1 MGFKN
6 IIDRKGTRMADE
18 SEVNVDKKLKPSLAV
33 DEQIAHLKSKGV
45 TFNLC
50 SEDEAAEYL
59 HSANNFLRTSSYRRL
74 YPVKA
79 SGRHSGEYAD
89 LDFGHLH
96 SLSSLD
102 RRFRACFLAITL
114 DIEHFARMEVLDKC
128 EERGEDGYAIVQDYL
143 HTSLNH
149 KGRNSIEGGL
159 KSRGADGDTH
169 DEYSGD
175 LIAKHLGQDEHLD
188 RMPVWVFL
196 ETIEFRRFTDFYL
209 FCAERWADEQML
221 QQHYVLKS
229 VKALRNACAHN
240 SCILNGIGGSSAQSD
255 KKANKLVTDSLNEHG
270 MRRSKSRRKKLSNI
284 RTAQMAATLYADSLF
299 CKRPHTKQ
307 RHAEMLGELRC
318 AWKDAEGIFTKNPA
332 ITSFFDF
339 FFKLVDIWVPET

>member
-1 MGFKN
+1 
-6 IIDRKGTRMADE
+6 MADE
-18 SEVNVDKKLKPSLAV
+18 PEVSIGKKLKPSLAV

-50 SEDEAAEYL
+50 SVDEAAEYL
-59 HSANNFLRTSSYRRL
+59 HSANNFLRTSSYRKL

-79 SGRHSGEYAD
+79 SGVHAGEYAG
-89 LDFGHLH
+89 LDFRHLS

-114 DIEHFARMEVLDKC
+114 DIEHFARIEVLDSC
-128 EERGEDGYAIVQDYL
+128 EKHREDGYAIVRDYL
-143 HTSLNH
+143 HARLNH
-149 KGRNSIEGGL
+149 KERNSIQGGL

-209 FCAERWADEQML
+209 FCAERWADEQMR
-221 QQHYVLKS
+221 QRHYLIKS
-229 VKALRNACAHN
+229 ARALRNACAHN
-240 SCILNGIGGSSAQSD
+240 SCILNGIGGTSEKSD
-255 KKANKLVTDSLNEHG
+255 WTTSKLVTDSLNEHG
-270 MRRSKSRRKKLSNI
+270 MGRSKSRRNKLSNLRI
-284 RTAQMAATLYADSLF
+284 TQIAETLRADSLI
-299 CKRPHTKQ
+299 CTRPHTRQ
-307 RHAEMLGELRC
+307 RHAELLASLRSDWMN
-318 AWKDAEGIFTKNPA
+318 ARPVLRKNPT

-339 FFKLVDIWVPET
+339 FFKLVDIWIPRA